1 MSVFESIAQK
11 VSDYLKVNH
20 QFNVD
25 QQKIQLDATR
35 KEFEGDYTLIVFP
48 FVKPMRTS
56 PEKAAEA
63 LGSHL
68 QGTVAEI
75 EGFNVINGFL
85 NLSFTSGYWSDFV
98 EGRLLDSEW
107 LKARNKGDLI
117 LVEYSSP
124 NTNKP
129 LHLGHL
135 RNNFLGHSV
144 SLIKEFAGN
153 EVIKTQIINDRG
165 VHICKSMLAW
175 HRFGNAETPESS
187 GLKGDKLVGK
197 YYVRFDQELKKQVA
211 EMVSSGQDEETA
223 KREAPIMKEV
233 QENACAMGSKGQMT
247 S

>member
-85 NLSFTSGYWSDFV
+85 NLSFTSGY
-98 EGRLLDSEW
+98 
-107 LKARNKGDLI
+107 
-117 LVEYSSP
+117 
-124 NTNKP
+124 
-129 LHLGHL
+129 
-135 RNNFLGHSV
+135 
-144 SLIKEFAGN
+144 
-153 EVIKTQIINDRG
+153 
-165 VHICKSMLAW
+165 
-175 HRFGNAETPESS
+175 
-187 GLKGDKLVGK
+187 
-197 YYVRFDQELKKQVA
+197 
-211 EMVSSGQDEETA
+211 
-223 KREAPIMKEV
+223 
-233 QENACAMGSKGQMT
+233 
-247 S
+247 